1 MTTPLSGIKVIEIGT
16 LIAAPFAAR
25 LMAEFGAEVIKIESL
40 GQGDPLRKWRKLH
53 EGTSL
58 WWYLQSRNKK
68 SLALNLKSSEGL
80 GLIKQLLGDADVLI
94 ENLRPGGLEKLGLGW
109 DVLHS
114 LNPKLTLVRIS
125 GYGQTGPYRDRP
137 GFGAIGEA
145 MGGIRYTTGNPDS
158 PPARVGVSLGDSL
171 ASLHGVIGALMSL
184 LRVKTGQGDGQVVDV
199 SLAESVFNVMESL
212 VPEYDMLGHVR
223 ERSGGALPG
232 IAPSNTYL
240 TADGA
245 YVVIAGN
252 SDPIYKRLMT
262 AIGRSDLAEA
272 AEFAHNDGRAAKSAV
287 LDAAITHWTSS
298 LPIEQVLSALEAAEV
313 PAGRIYSVA
322 DIVSDPHYQARD
334 MLLNAQLPGGVSVK
348 MPGIVP
354 KLSETPGAVNWQG
367 PALGQHTDDILSG
380 LGLADADIQRLKIR
394 GWCNDPGLFRAIDRA
409 GSLAARWPANRTDL
423 GRDGRQDRADRPTLS
438 RRVFT
443 DRGGL
448 VRLAQGHPGAA

>member
-1 MTTPLSGIKVIEIGT
+1 MTAPLSGIRVIEIGT

-25 LMAEFGAEVIKIESL
+25 LMAEFGAEVIKIESM

-68 SLALNLKSSEGL
+68 SLALNLKSPEG
-80 GLIKQLLGDADVLI
+80 IAIVKQLAQSTDVLI
-94 ENLRPGGLEKLGLGW
+94 ENLRPGALEKLGLGW
-109 DVLHS
+109 DVLHAI
-114 LNPKLTLVRIS
+114 NPKLTLVRIS

-145 MGGIRYTTGNPDS
+145 MGGIRYTTGTPGI

-171 ASLHGVIGALMSL
+171 ASMHAVMGALMSL
-184 LRVKTGQGDGQVVDV
+184 LRVKTGQGDGQIVDV

-212 VPEYDMLGHVR
+212 VPEYDMMGHVR

-232 IAPSNTYL
+232 IAPSNTYP

-252 SDPIYKRLMT
+252 SDPIFKRLMQ
-262 AIGRSDLAEA
+262 AIGRADLADNP
-272 AEFAHNDGRAAKSAV
+272 EFAHNDGRALQSTLLDDAISAWTLTQPIDVV
-287 LDAAITHWTSS
+287 L
-298 LPIEQVLSALEAAEV
+298 QALEAAEV

-322 DIVSDPHYQARD
+322 DIVADPHYQAREMILD
-334 MLLNAQLPGGVSVK
+334 ADLPGGASVK

-354 KLSETPGAVNWQG
+354 KLSETPGEVNWQG
-367 PALGQHTDDILSG
+367 PSLGQHTSSVLSD
-380 LGLADADIQRLKIR
+380 LGMSEADIARLK
-394 GWCNDPGLFRAIDRA
+394 A
-409 GSLAARWPANRTDL
+409 
-423 GRDGRQDRADRPTLS
+423 DGVVQ
-438 RRVFT
+438 
-443 DRGGL
+443 
-448 VRLAQGHPGAA
+448 

>member
-1 MTTPLSGIKVIEIGT
+1 MTAPLSGIKVIEIGT

-25 LMAEFGAEVIKIESL
+25 LMAEFGAEVIKIEAM

-68 SLALNLKSSEGL
+68 SLALDLKSPEGL
-80 GLIKQLLGDADVLI
+80 DLIKQLLGDADVLI

-109 DVLHS
+109 DVLHA

-184 LRVKTGQGDGQVVDV
+184 LRVKTGQGDGQIVDV
-199 SLAESVFNVMESL
+199 SLAESVFNLMESL

-252 SDPIYKRLMT
+252 SDPIYKRLMHT
-262 AIGRSDLAEA
+262 IGRADLAEA
-272 AEFAHNDGRAAKSAV
+272 PEFAHNDGRAAQSGL

-298 LPIEQVLSALEAAEV
+298 LPIDHVLSALEAAEV

-334 MLLNAQLPGGVSVK
+334 MLLNAELPGGVSVK

-354 KLSETPGAVNWQG
+354 KLSDTPGGVNWQG
-367 PALGQHTDDILSG
+367 PSLGQHTDEILGS
-380 LGLADADIQRLKIR
+380 LGLAGADIQRLKTS
-394 GWCNDPGLFRAIDRA
+394 GVV
-409 GSLAARWPANRTDL
+409 
-423 GRDGRQDRADRPTLS
+423 Q
-438 RRVFT
+438 
-443 DRGGL
+443 
-448 VRLAQGHPGAA
+448 

>member
-1 MTTPLSGIKVIEIGT
+1 MTAPLSGIKVIEIGT

-25 LMAEFGAEVIKIESL
+25 LMAEFGADVIKIESM

-68 SLALNLKSSEGL
+68 SLALDLKSSEGL
-80 GLIKQLLGDADVLI
+80 DLIMQLLGDADVLI

-109 DVLHS
+109 EVLHA

-145 MGGIRYTTGNPDS
+145 MGGIRYTTGNPES

-184 LRVKTGQGDGQVVDV
+184 LRVKTGQGEGQIVDV

-232 IAPSNTYL
+232 IAPSNTYP

-252 SDPIYKRLMT
+252 SDPIYRRLMH
-262 AIGRSDLAEA
+262 AIGRSDLADAPEL
-272 AEFAHNDGRAAKSAV
+272 AHNDGRAAQSAV

-298 LPIEQVLSALEAAEV
+298 QPIDRVLSALEAAEV

-334 MLLNAQLPGGVSVK
+334 MLLDAQLPGGVSVK

-354 KLSETPGAVNWQG
+354 KLSQTPGSVNWQG
-367 PALGQHTDDILSG
+367 PALGQHTDEILGNLG
-380 LGLADADIQRLKIR
+380 LGGPDIQRL
-394 GWCNDPGLFRAIDRA
+394 RAS
-409 GSLAARWPANRTDL
+409 GVV
-423 GRDGRQDRADRPTLS
+423 Q
-438 RRVFT
+438 
-443 DRGGL
+443 
-448 VRLAQGHPGAA
+448 

>member
-1 MTTPLSGIKVIEIGT
+1 MTAPLSGIKVIEIGT

-25 LMAEFGAEVIKIESL
+25 LMAEFGAEVIKIEAM

-68 SLALNLKSSEGL
+68 SLALDLKSAEGL
-80 GLIKQLLGDADVLI
+80 ELVKQLLGDADVLI

-109 DVLHS
+109 DVLHA

-199 SLAESVFNVMESL
+199 SLAESVFNLMESL

-252 SDPIYKRLMT
+252 SDPIYKRLML
-262 AIGRSDLAEA
+262 AIGRADLAEA
-272 AEFAHNDGRAAKSAV
+272 PEFAHNDGRAAKSGV

-298 LPIEQVLSALEAAEV
+298 LPIDQVLSALEAAEV

-322 DIVSDPHYQARD
+322 DIVADPHYQARD
-334 MLLNAQLPGGVSVK
+334 MLLSADLPGGLTVK

-367 PALGQHTDDILSG
+367 PSLGQHTDSILGDLGLSG
-380 LGLADADIQRLKIR
+380 ADIQRLKTS
-394 GWCNDPGLFRAIDRA
+394 GVV
-409 GSLAARWPANRTDL
+409 
-423 GRDGRQDRADRPTLS
+423 Q
-438 RRVFT
+438 
-443 DRGGL
+443 
-448 VRLAQGHPGAA
+448 

>member
-1 MTTPLSGIKVIEIGT
+1 MTGPLQGVRVIEIGT

-25 LMAEFGAEVIKIESL
+25 LMGEFGAEVIKIESM

-68 SLALNLKSSEGL
+68 SLSLNLKSPEGIDIVKRL
-80 GLIKQLLGDADVLI
+80 AEGADVLI
-94 ENLRPGGLEKLGLGW
+94 ENLRPGALEKLGLGW
-109 DVLHS
+109 DVLHA

-125 GYGQTGPYRDRP
+125 GYGQSGPYRDRP

-145 MGGIRYTTGNPDS
+145 MGGIRYTTGTPGS

-171 ASLHGVIGALMSL
+171 ASMHAVMGALMAL
-184 LRVKTGQGDGQVVDV
+184 LRVKTGQGEGQVVDV

-232 IAPSNTYL
+232 IAPSNTYP

-252 SDPIYKRLMT
+252 SDPIFKRLMLT
-262 AIGRSDLAEA
+262 IGRADLAEA
-272 AEFAHNDGRAAKSAV
+272 AEFAHNDGRAARSDMLDGAISA
-287 LDAAITHWTSS
+287 WSS
-298 LPIEQVLSALEAAEV
+298 ALPIDDVLKALEQAEV
-313 PAGRIYSVA
+313 PAGRIYNVA
-322 DIVSDPHYQARD
+322 DIVADPHYQARGMILD
-334 MLLNAQLPGGVSVK
+334 ADLPGGAKVK

-354 KLSETPGAVNWQG
+354 KLSETPGSVNWQG
-367 PALGQHTDDILSG
+367 PALGQHTDSV
-380 LGLADADIQRLKIR
+380 LGELGMSAADIAQLKHS
-394 GWCNDPGLFRAIDRA
+394 GVV
-409 GSLAARWPANRTDL
+409 
-423 GRDGRQDRADRPTLS
+423 Q
-438 RRVFT
+438 
-443 DRGGL
+443 
-448 VRLAQGHPGAA
+448 

>member
-1 MTTPLSGIKVIEIGT
+1 MTALSGIRVIEIGT

-25 LMAEFGAEVIKIESL
+25 LLGEFGAEVIKIETL

-68 SLALNLKSSEGL
+68 SLALNLKSAEG
-80 GLIKQLLGDADVLI
+80 IEIVKQLAESADVLI
-94 ENLRPGGLEKLGLGW
+94 ENLRPGALEKLGLGW
-109 DVLHS
+109 DVLHA

-125 GYGQTGPYRDRP
+125 GYGQSGPYRDRP

-171 ASLHGVIGALMSL
+171 ASMHAVMGALMSL

-212 VPEYDMLGHVR
+212 VPEYAMLGHVR

-232 IAPSNTYL
+232 IAPSNTYP
-240 TADGA
+240 TADGG

-252 SDPIYKRLMT
+252 SDPIFKRLMT
-262 AIGRSDLAEA
+262 AIGRGDLGDDPA
-272 AEFAHNDGRAAKSAV
+272 FAHNDGRAAQSDLLDGAISAWSTQRPIDEV
-287 LDAAITHWTSS
+287 LR
-298 LPIEQVLSALEAAEV
+298 VLEAAEV

-322 DIVSDPHYQARD
+322 DIVADPHYQARGMILD
-334 MLLNAQLPGGVSVK
+334 AQLPGGVETK
-348 MPGIVP
+348 MPGVVP
-354 KLSETPGAVNWQG
+354 KLSETPGVINWQG
-367 PALGQHTDDILSG
+367 PSLGQHTQAVLTE
-380 LGLADADIQRLKIR
+380 LGLSERAIQRLKDEGIV
-394 GWCNDPGLFRAIDRA
+394 
-409 GSLAARWPANRTDL
+409 
-423 GRDGRQDRADRPTLS
+423 Q
-438 RRVFT
+438 
-443 DRGGL
+443 
-448 VRLAQGHPGAA
+448 

>member
-1 MTTPLSGIKVIEIGT
+1 MTGPLQGVRVIEIGT

-25 LMAEFGAEVIKIESL
+25 LLGEFGAEVIKIESM

-68 SLALNLKSSEGL
+68 SLSLNLKSPEGIDIVKRL
-80 GLIKQLLGDADVLI
+80 AQSADVLI
-94 ENLRPGGLEKLGLGW
+94 ENLRPGALEKLGLGW
-109 DVLHS
+109 DVLHA

-125 GYGQTGPYRDRP
+125 GYGQSGPYRDRP

-145 MGGIRYTTGNPDS
+145 MGGIRYTTGTPGS

-171 ASLHGVIGALMSL
+171 ASMHAVMGALMSL

-232 IAPSNTYL
+232 IAPSNTYP

-252 SDPIYKRLMT
+252 SDPIFKRLMQT
-262 AIGRSDLAEA
+262 IGRADLAEA
-272 AEFAHNDGRAAKSAV
+272 PEFAHNDGRAAQSDRLDGAISA
-287 LDAAITHWTSS
+287 WSS
-298 LPIEQVLSALEAAEV
+298 ALPIDEVLKALEQAEV
-313 PAGRIYSVA
+313 PAGRIYNVA
-322 DIVSDPHYQARD
+322 DIVADPHYQARGMILD
-334 MLLNAQLPGGVSVK
+334 ADLPGGATVK

-354 KLSETPGAVNWQG
+354 KLSETPGSVNWQG
-367 PALGQHTDDILSG
+367 PALGQHTDSV
-380 LGLADADIQRLKIR
+380 LGELGMSAADIAQLKHS
-394 GWCNDPGLFRAIDRA
+394 GVV
-409 GSLAARWPANRTDL
+409 
-423 GRDGRQDRADRPTLS
+423 Q
-438 RRVFT
+438 
-443 DRGGL
+443 
-448 VRLAQGHPGAA
+448 